1 MAAQKAQLK
10 DPTTGE
16 KIYPVTSSACVG
28 MSDGSGNLDNKLT
41 GLDNKTIQ
49 DIEKAK
55 FDATAATEDRV
66 LFSYEKSEAAT
77 IKFKDN
83 FYFNVL
89 YENAIWITNYHFC
102 A

>member
-41 GLDNKTIQ
+41 ELV
-49 DIEKAK
+49 E
-55 FDATAATEDRV
+55 
-66 LFSYEKSEAAT
+66 
-77 IKFKDN
+77 
-83 FYFNVL
+83 
-89 YENAIWITNYHFC
+89 
-102 A
+102 